1 MNLIR
6 RNFLLLS
13 LGAFVSQDAIASI
26 IKPKPFCKCGL
37 RSSRTR
43 KTQSLKKPNKWGKND
58 LTYYMMARDYDLKEE
73 VWDEQFRLA
82 FDSWS
87 KVCPLTF
94 TETDSPNADIVIG
107 VGNRKRQNFG
117 KRGGVLAWAQLP
129 YSEDFNGQLLTMYD
143 MAENWITPDSDEYG
157 TILQSVAA
165 HEIGHLLGLDH
176 SNDTSALMYPYINN
190 ALGPRETDI
199 KNIQSLYGKK

>member
-6 RNFLLLS
+6 RNFLLGGLGLFVASNS
-13 LGAFVSQDAIASI
+13 LASI
-26 IKPKPFCKCGL
+26 KVKPFCKCGI
-37 RSSRTR
+37 RSS
-43 KTQSLKKPNKWGKND
+43 SLRRGSQLRQQNKWGKNH
-58 LTYYMMARDYDLKEE
+58 LTYYMMARDYDLKEDL
-73 VWDEQFRLA
+73 WDEQFRLA

-94 TETDSPNADIVIG
+94 TEIETPNSDIIIG
-107 VGNRKRQNFG
+107 VGNRRKQNFG

-129 YSEDFNGQLLTMYD
+129 YSPNFNGQLSTMYD
-143 MAENWITPDSDEYG
+143 MAENWITPNSTEYG

-176 SNDTSALMYPYINN
+176 SNDSSALMYPYINN
-190 ALGPRETDI
+190 ALGPQETDI

>member
-1 MNLIR
+1 MNLLR
-6 RNFLLLS
+6 RNFLLGGLGLFISSNS
-13 LGAFVSQDAIASI
+13 LASI
-26 IKPKPFCKCGL
+26 KSKPFCKCGM
-37 RSSRTR
+37 RSSSLR
-43 KTQSLKKPNKWGKND
+43 KRSSVKQPNKWGKNN
-58 LTYYMMARDYDLKEE
+58 LTYYIMGRDYDLTKD
-73 VWDEQFRLA
+73 VWDNQFRLA

-94 TETDSPNADIVIG
+94 TESEYPNSDILIG

-129 YSEDFNGQLLTMYD
+129 YSPNFNGQLLTMYD
-143 MAENWITPDSDEYG
+143 MAENWITPDSEEYG

-176 SNDTSALMYPYINN
+176 SSDMSALMYPYINN
-190 ALGPRETDI
+190 ALGPKETDI

>member
-13 LGAFVSQDAIASI
+13 LGAFVSQNTMASI
-26 IKPKPFCKCGL
+26 IKPKPFCRCGL
-37 RSSRTR
+37 STSHSR
-43 KTQSLKKPNKWGKND
+43 KAKSLKQPNKWGKNE
-58 LTYYMMARDYDLKEE
+58 LTYYIMGRDYDLAKD

-87 KVCPLTF
+87 RVSPLRF
-94 TETDSPNADIVIG
+94 TESEYPNSDIIIG
-107 VGNRKRQNFG
+107 VGNRRKQSFG

-129 YSEDFNGQLLTMYD
+129 YSPNFDGQLLTMYD
-143 MAENWITPDSDEYG
+143 MAENWITPNSNEYG

-176 SNDTSALMYPYINN
+176 SNDASALMYPYINN
-190 ALGPRETDI
+190 ALGPQETDI
-199 KNIQSLYGKK
+199 KNIQNLYGKK

>member
-13 LGAFVSQDAIASI
+13 LGAFVSQNTMASI
-26 IKPKPFCKCGL
+26 IKPKPFCRCGL
-37 RSSRTR
+37 STLYSR
-43 KTQSLKKPNKWGKND
+43 KAKSLKRPNKWGKNE
-58 LTYYMMARDYDLKEE
+58 LTYYMMARDHDLKED

-94 TETDSPNADIVIG
+94 TEIETPNSDIIIG
-107 VGNRKRQNFG
+107 VGNRRKQNFG
-117 KRGGVLAWAQLP
+117 KTGGVLAWAQLP
-129 YSEDFNGQLLTMYD
+129 YSPNFNGQLSTMYD
-143 MAENWITPDSDEYG
+143 MAENWITPNSTEYG

-176 SNDTSALMYPYINN
+176 SNDSSALMYPYINN
-190 ALGPRETDI
+190 ALGPQETDI
-199 KNIQSLYGKK
+199 KNIQNLYGKK